1 MWSRY
6 TELHIHLQ
14 GICSLKLSM
23 LGLGLM
29 QASKARDGAICT
41 LLLEKGASPRAKD
54 STGSVPPHRHDPPA
68 LAPLASLRMSQKA
81 FMRALPRLFD
91 WDFRC
96 YRALSGASPLSPQ
109 SGACIDL

>member
-6 TELHIHLQ
+6 TELHIQLQ

-54 STGSVPPHRHDPPA
+54 STGSVPLHRHDLPA
-68 LAPLASLRMSQKA
+68 LAPLASLEISQKA
-81 FMRALPRLFD
+81 FMRALPGLIG
-91 WDFRC
+91 WDSCC
-96 YRALSGASPLSPQ
+96 YRA
-109 SGACIDL
+109 I